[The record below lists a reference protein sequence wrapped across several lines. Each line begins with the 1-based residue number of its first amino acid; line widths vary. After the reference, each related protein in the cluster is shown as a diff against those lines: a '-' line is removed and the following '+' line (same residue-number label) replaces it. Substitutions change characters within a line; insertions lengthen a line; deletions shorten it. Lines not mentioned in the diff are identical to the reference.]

1 MTKLS
6 ALTLIAA
13 TTVLGSCITVTPTPK
28 EMAKV
33 QTSTVIR
40 KIIPQKEAKP
50 RVVIP
55 AAYNSQHEMAIRT
68 ACDAVQPNSQGQKRV
83 IIVKEGTA
91 EPTIIDCPATNFA
104 QGDRTIKVSIDGGP
118 AQIFT
123 VREDGQT
130 IPISTTRQSVGS
142 QIHTV
147 KSGDN
152 LWQISRRYCG
162 TLEELMDANGLSQH
176 SILQPG
182 QRLNLPPQT
191 CK

>member
-13 TTVLGSCITVTPTPK
+13 ITVLGSCITVTPTPK

-91 EPTIIDCPATNFA
+91 EPTIIDCP
-104 QGDRTIKVSIDGGP
+104 VIDGGP
-118 AQIFT
+118 AQTFT
-123 VREDGQT
+123 VREDGEA
-130 IPISTTRQSVGS
+130 IPISTTRQLVDS

-162 TLEELMDANGLSQH
+162 TLEELMDANGLSQR

-182 QRLNLPPQT
+182 QRLNLPPQN